1 MKRGMLKIDK
11 ILNFQGSL
19 FCGFIDI
26 KAKTDIILE
35 LLTNLQK
42 EVLVQKM
49 VPNCRFA
56 QSEKRKNNISQ
67 MRLGSVGRQK

>member
-42 EVLVQKM
+42 EVFI
-49 VPNCRFA
+49 NFA
-56 QSEKRKNNISQ
+56 NYAQTECQFRYCGTAIPFLTVRSTAR
-67 MRLGSVGRQK
+67 

>member
-1 MKRGMLKIDK
+1 MAQMAVLDGNLHMKRGMLKIDK

-42 EVLVQKM
+42 EVFINLIEDVR
-49 VPNCRFA
+49 CH
-56 QSEKRKNNISQ
+56 
-67 MRLGSVGRQK
+67 

>member
-1 MKRGMLKIDK
+1 MKRGTLKIDK

-42 EVLVQKM
+42 EVFINLIEDVR
-49 VPNCRFA
+49 CH
-56 QSEKRKNNISQ
+56 
-67 MRLGSVGRQK
+67 